1 MAGTVAPERSVRDH
15 ESVADIERVERSD
28 VAEAPLPRTR
38 FEIGLELRNPSSN
51 DVWVEKREARHSRS
65 YLRIEVR
72 LWSTPEGSE
81 ESIATIVRYG
91 DPIDS
96 AVPEVVLDFGSGRTP
111 ASIERDDLRKIHLGE
126 PEIAKFGRL
135 DGQDHEAIR
144 HSLHF
149 VETAAPIGPVVQ
161 REHRERGIK
170 CLRSEGESL
179 SRRLDYKRCLTR
191 SLPDHVPRWFNGYQ
205 EPADRFVGASA
216 SSDVDHGVGIAEC
229 IQNRGAD
236 PGIRMPCRCGTS
248 VQSGRTPRESSH
260 ESLSAHVASDA
271 AA

>member
-1 MAGTVAPERSVRDH
+1 MWPKRRSHAPDSSSDSSCATPRATMFGSRSVKPDIPAGTFGSRYASCRRQKAP
-15 ESVADIERVERSD
+15 
-28 VAEAPLPRTR
+28 
-38 FEIGLELRNPSSN
+38 RNPSLQSCGMAIRSTLQSPRWCSISTME
-51 DVWVEKREARHSRS
+51 DTGLDRARRS
-65 YLRIEVR
+65 
-72 LWSTPEGSE
+72 PE
-81 ESIATIVRYG
+81 
-91 DPIDS
+91 
-96 AVPEVVLDFGSGRTP
+96 
-111 ASIERDDLRKIHLGE
+111 IHLGE

-205 EPADRFVGASA
+205 EPADRFEAPAPAPTLTTESA
-216 SSDVDHGVGIAEC
+216 SPSASRIAAPILGLGC
-229 IQNRGAD
+229 RG
-236 PGIRMPCRCGTS
+236 RMCTS
-248 VQSGRTPRESSH
+248 VQSGRYP
-260 ESLSAHVASDA
+260 A
-271 AA
+271 

>member
-1 MAGTVAPERSVRDH
+1 MFGSRSVKP
-15 ESVADIERVERSD
+15 DIP
-28 VAEAPLPRTR
+28 ART
-38 FEIGLELRNPSSN
+38 FG
-51 DVWVEKREARHSRS
+51 SR
-65 YLRIEVR
+65 VR

-170 CLRSEGESL
+170 RLRSEGESL

-216 SSDVDHGVGIAEC
+216 SSDVDHRVGIAEC

-236 PGIRMPCRCGTS
+236 PGIRMPCRCVPPSNLVVHRVSHPMNRCPPTS
-248 VQSGRTPRESSH
+248 ARQTRRPDDRAGRLWLQALVRLH
-260 ESLSAHVASDA
+260 R
-271 AA
+271 